1 MGSHLIQTQVIEA
14 EFRDKHAA
22 LEGQKLLQERY
33 NKVLM
38 PVLEQI
44 LDEYDPISKSLRIDK
59 LELDL
64 GRIPA
69 DLPKDLMRNR
79 FRDTL
84 EDQLRKFYV
93 EQGFH
98 FPPSS
103 KTPLAKSHSSTS
115 EAKNSTNWELFE
127 YFLHFGRFPWWG
139 STTDNLSV
147 NELLISVFKNQ
158 KSLIQPWLEKK
169 VLTYTM
175 AHRMAT
181 ILSEKQFESI
191 IRPKFP
197 ASFQHLGNLEII
209 LKHLTLLGKTVLH
222 FRLKSMVLYSLFGKS
237 SEFSSHLEKGLTLI
251 FTPDPK
257 LAHEASLFIC
267 ELAFILNQDRLKNGE
282 SLRIDQ
288 KKLTTLRKNPKLASL
303 LQGNVF
309 WKAIVKELQVLKD
322 KHQDLSTFP
331 ELLKKQERN
340 EKSEQN
346 ELLSKAPELDE
357 TIIVTNAGL
366 VLTAAF
372 LPRFFEKLGLVKAGK
387 FISGKTQSKAV
398 FLLQAML
405 GSDDVFDESDL
416 TLNKLLCGLL
426 PAAALEPI
434 PKISKSERQE
444 IDLLLESM
452 STQWTALKSNSGKMI
467 AEGFFRR
474 EGALRRVHKGYQ
486 LQIQRLPFDL
496 LLDRLPWT
504 IGMIKLPWMEDLIYV
519 EW

>member
-1 MGSHLIQTQVIEA
+1 MGSHLIHTQIIEA
-14 EFRDKHAA
+14 EFRDKHSA

-33 NKVLM
+33 NSVLI
-38 PVLEQI
+38 PVLEQV

-64 GRIPA
+64 GRLPA
-69 DLPKDLMRNR
+69 DLPKDLI
-79 FRDTL
+79 RDRLRDAL

-98 FPPSS
+98 FSPSS
-103 KTPLAKSHSSTS
+103 KTPHTKSSNSTS
-115 EAKNSTNWELFE
+115 EAINSTNWELLE
-127 YFLHFGRFPWWG
+127 YFLNFGRFPWWA
-139 STTDNLSV
+139 STTDSSSV
-147 NELLISVFKNQ
+147 SKLLNSVFTNQ
-158 KSLIQPWLEKK
+158 KSLLHSWLDKK

-175 AHRMAT
+175 ARRMAT

-191 IRPKFP
+191 IRPIFP
-197 ASFQHLGNLEII
+197 ASFQQVGNLEII
-209 LKHLTLLGKTVLH
+209 LKQLTLLGKTELH
-222 FRLKSMVLYSLFGKS
+222 YRLNSLVLYSLFGKN
-237 SEFSSHLEKGLTLI
+237 SEFSTYLERGLNLI

-267 ELAFILNQDRLKNGE
+267 ELAFILNQDRLENGKSLQMDPKN
-282 SLRIDQ
+282 
-288 KKLTTLRKNPKLASL
+288 LTILRKDPKLASA
-303 LQGNVF
+303 LQGNEF
-309 WKAIVKELQVLKD
+309 WKAIVKELQGLKD
-322 KHQDLSTFP
+322 PNLSTFP
-331 ELLKKQERN
+331 ELVKKLEHNERT
-340 EKSEQN
+340 EQN
-346 ELLSKAPELDE
+346 DLLNKAPELDE

-372 LPRFFEKLGLVKAGK
+372 LPRFFENLGLVKSGK
-387 FISGKTQSKAV
+387 FISDQAQSKAV

-405 GSDDVFDESDL
+405 GSDDTFDESDL

-434 PKISKSERQE
+434 PKISKSKRQE

-452 STQWTALKSNSGKMI
+452 STQWTALKSSSGKMI

-474 EGALRRVHKGYQ
+474 EGSLRKVSNGYQ

-504 IGMIKLPWMEDLIYV
+504 IGMIKLPWMDELLMV